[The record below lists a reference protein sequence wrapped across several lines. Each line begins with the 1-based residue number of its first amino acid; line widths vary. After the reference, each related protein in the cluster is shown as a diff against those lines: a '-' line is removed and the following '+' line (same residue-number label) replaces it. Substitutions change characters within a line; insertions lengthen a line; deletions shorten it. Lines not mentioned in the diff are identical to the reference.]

1 MAKKR
6 RKRRSSG
13 PGPRPKAGERKQRAA
28 TVEPVARR
36 TARDER
42 PRGPWG
48 TFPLTEL
55 TILVGLVLLVV
66 GFVRGDATG
75 TLLIAAGIT
84 IAGLGGLELAVRE
97 HFAGYRSHSAL
108 LAFACAVFS
117 GGALVVLAVL
127 VFGSVIPAI
136 AVAAAAIAFV
146 PAFLAFRR
154 AFRRASGGFSYRI
167 GRLRG

>member
-6 RKRRSSG
+6 RKRRSAG
-13 PGPRPKAGERKQRAA
+13 PGPRPKAGQRKQRAA
-28 TVEPVARR
+28 VEPAARL

-42 PRGPWG
+42 PQGPWG
-48 TFPLTEL
+48 SFPLTEL
-55 TILVGLVLLVV
+55 TILVGLVLLVL
-66 GFVRGDATG
+66 GFVRSDASG
-75 TLLIAAGIT
+75 TFLIAAGIT
-84 IAGLGGLELAVRE
+84 IAGLGGLELAIRE

-108 LAFACAVFS
+108 LAFACAVFC
-117 GGALVVLAVL
+117 GGALVVLALL

-146 PAFLAFRR
+146 PAFLALRR